1 MTAGRLLSLCATISI
16 LLACTPPAHGLLER
30 QIRANTL
37 TSRASPPVRLRF
49 DDAYRYVGGQRFVL
63 NSNADVEQHFFV
75 DADANG
81 RIRRLYW
88 IQFEQ
93 FLPTVRGSFD
103 YAPSKTVSLGGLEF
117 IADAYVRIIQDEANP
132 TSDGARARAFLA
144 TRGIRFSR
152 PEIISQRLVHIPDAE
167 RRQELMIIYSEEL
180 APLGIDVRDLPPDGT
195 LSGPW
200 TAVADTLLR
209 RATDGM
215 KLAPLGS
222 R

>member
-1 MTAGRLLSLCATISI
+1 
-16 LLACTPPAHGLLER
+16 
-30 QIRANTL
+30 
-37 TSRASPPVRLRF
+37 VRLRF